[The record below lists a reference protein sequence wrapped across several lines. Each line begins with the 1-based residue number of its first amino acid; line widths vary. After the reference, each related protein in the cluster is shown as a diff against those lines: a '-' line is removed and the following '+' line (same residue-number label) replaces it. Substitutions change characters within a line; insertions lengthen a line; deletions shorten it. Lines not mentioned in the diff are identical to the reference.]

1 MRHPT
6 KGSAGGE
13 ALTPSAALCQT
24 ASRHSPTLAMERKRI
39 LLADDHQIVRA
50 GLKQLIDAE
59 PDLCV
64 AGEAA
69 TSAEALALLREG
81 DWDLVL
87 LDISLPDRTG
97 VDTLRLIRN
106 HLGDIPVLIVSAF
119 PEEQYAI
126 NLLRAGA
133 NGYLKKDSDV
143 DEILRAIRVVL
154 QGRRYLSATAA
165 DLVASRLDQPG
176 AGPAHQD
183 LSEREFQVLCK
194 LASGMSVTQ
203 IADEL
208 FISVKTV
215 STYRSRLLEKLQ
227 LGSNAELT
235 YYAVKNGL
243 IQ

>member
-1 MRHPT
+1 MQESDLANPP
-6 KGSAGGE
+6 G
-13 ALTPSAALCQT
+13 LCQT
-24 ASRHSPTLAMERKRI
+24 GRPPIPPLRMERKRI

-59 PDLCV
+59 PDLIV
-64 AGEAA
+64 GGEAA
-69 TSAEALALLREG
+69 TSAEALSQLREG
-81 DWDLVL
+81 TWDLVL

-106 HLGDIPVLIVSAF
+106 HLGEVPVLIVSAF

-133 NGYLKKDSDV
+133 NGYLKKDADS

-154 QGRRYLSATAA
+154 QGRRYLSPVVA
-165 DLVASRLDQPG
+165 DLMADRLDQPG

-215 STYRSRLLEKLQ
+215 STYRARLLTKLQ
-227 LGSNAELT
+227 LTSNADLT

>member
-1 MRHPT
+1 MPQPDL
-6 KGSAGGE
+6 ANP
-13 ALTPSAALCQT
+13 AVLCQT
-24 ASRHSPTLAMERKRI
+24 GHPAAWHLRMQRKR
-39 LLADDHQIVRA
+39 LLVADDHQIVRA
-50 GLKQLIDAE
+50 GLRQLIDAE
-59 PDLCV
+59 PDLV
-64 AGEAA
+64 VGGEAS
-69 TSAEALALLREG
+69 TSAETLALLRHSG
-81 DWDLVL
+81 WDLVL

-97 VDTLRLIRN
+97 VDTLRLIR
-106 HLGDIPVLIVSAF
+106 HHVGEVPVLIVSAF

-133 NGYLKKDSDV
+133 NGYLKKDADGA
-143 DEILRAIRVVL
+143 EILRAIRVVL
-154 QGRRYLSATAA
+154 QGRRYVSPVVA
-165 DLVASRLDQPG
+165 DLMTERMDQPG

-215 STYRSRLLEKLQ
+215 STYRARLLAKLQ
-227 LGSNAELT
+227 LSSNAELT

>member
-1 MRHPT
+1 MTTPRPT
-6 KGSAGGE
+6 ADG
-13 ALTPSAALCQT
+13 ALTSPSASCQT
-24 ASRHSPTLAMERKRI
+24 RFSPSTKPQMERKRI

-50 GLKQLIDAE
+50 GLKQIIDAE
-59 PDLCV
+59 PDMVV

-69 TSAEALALLREG
+69 TSAEALTLLREG
-81 DWDLVL
+81 HWDLVL

-133 NGYLKKDSDV
+133 NGYLKKDADV

-154 QGRRYLSATAA
+154 QGRRYLSPTAA

-203 IADEL
+203 IAEEL

-215 STYRSRLLEKLQ
+215 STYRSRLLEKLK
-227 LGSNAELT
+227 LSSNAELT